1 MTRPVTILVVDD
13 DEASGSMLARRLER
27 HGFRALTATSGQEAL
42 DRLPTLETDLLLLD
56 IEMPGMDGL
65 ETLRRVRQA
74 WSASELPIVMATSHN
89 DSDVLV
95 GALEAGADDFVTK
108 PLDFPVVLARLRV
121 QVSRKQAEDARR
133 ESDER
138 YSLAARA
145 ANDGFWDWRID
156 PNTVYFA
163 PRWKTMLGYEES
175 EIGTSPDEWFTRIHV
190 DDIARVRTEL
200 AHLLEGRAETF
211 ECEHRIQHK
220 AGHFV
225 WTHSR
230 ALVVRDSAGRP
241 QRIVGSQADI
251 TDGKVADALTGLPNR
266 LLFMDRLTRCL
277 LRKRRFREFH
287 YAVLFLDLDGFKH
300 VNDSLGH
307 IAGDELLASVGRR
320 LEDGVRA
327 NDTVGRIASP
337 HTVARFG
344 GDEFT
349 ILLEDLRAPDDALTV
364 AKRVQ
369 EALEHPFDVAGQEVF
384 TTVSIGVV
392 LDTEDYVRPEDLLR
406 DADTAMYTAKAS
418 GRTQYAV
425 FDGAMRAVAVER
437 LQLGTDLKKAIDRD
451 EFTTYYQPIVS
462 LDVGVLAGFEA
473 LIRWNHARRGLVSPG
488 EFIHLAEETG
498 LIVRIGQA
506 VLARACSDLRD
517 WQRRFPKAAGLT
529 VSVNLSG
536 KELMQPD
543 VVERVRH
550 VLASTGVDA
559 GLVKLEITESL
570 LMDNPEAVATRLG
583 ALREL
588 GVRLSVDDFGTGYSS
603 LSYLHRF
610 PVHTLK
616 IDRSFVSRI
625 GADSGPAEIVR
636 TVVALA
642 HNLKLDT
649 VAEGIEH
656 REQLDALR
664 EMGCEFGQGYY
675 FSRPLDR
682 EHVEDMLAAFPTW
695 VFDPVREPAG

>member
-1 MTRPVTILVVDD
+1 MTHPVTILVVDD
-13 DEASGSMLARRLER
+13 DEAAGSMLARRLER
-27 HGFRALTATSGQEAL
+27 QGFRALTATSGQEVL

-65 ETLRRVRQA
+65 ETLRRVRQT

-95 GALEAGADDFVTK
+95 QALQLGADDFVTK
-108 PLDFPVVLARLRV
+108 PLDFPVALARLRV

-133 ESDER
+133 ESEER
-138 YSLAARA
+138 YALAARA

-163 PRWKTMLGYEES
+163 PRWKTMLGYEEP
-175 EIGTSPDEWFTRIHV
+175 EIGTSPDEWFSRIHA
-190 DDIARVRTEL
+190 DDLGRVRAEL
-200 AHLLEGRAETF
+200 ASLLEGHTEAF

-220 AGHFV
+220 AGHYV

-230 ALVVRDSAGRP
+230 ALVVRDAAGRP

-277 LRKRRFREFH
+277 LRKRRFNEFH

-307 IAGDELLASVGRR
+307 IAGDELLVAVGRR
-320 LEDGVRA
+320 LEHGVRA
-327 NDTVGRIASP
+327 NDTVGRVASP

-349 ILLEDLRAPDDALTV
+349 ILLEDLRSPDDALAV

-392 LDTEDYVRPEDLLR
+392 LDTEGYLKPEELLR

-418 GRTQYAV
+418 GRMQYAV
-425 FDGAMRAVAVER
+425 FDGAMRAMAIER

-462 LDVGVLAGFEA
+462 LQTGMLAGFEA
-473 LIRWNHARRGLVSPG
+473 LIRWNHARRGIVSPG
-488 EFIHLAEETG
+488 EFIHVAEETG

-506 VLARACSDLRD
+506 VLARSCADLRD
-517 WQRRFPKAAGLT
+517 WQARFPRAAGLS

-543 VVERVRH
+543 VVERVRQ
-550 VLASTGVDA
+550 VLVASGVTPH
-559 GLVKLEITESL
+559 LVKLEITESL
-570 LMDNPEAVATRLG
+570 LMDNPEAVAARLG
-583 ALREL
+583 ALRDL
-588 GVRLSVDDFGTGYSS
+588 GVRLGVDDFGTGYSS

-625 GADSGPAEIVR
+625 GAAAGPGEIIR

-642 HNLKLDT
+642 HNLRLDT

-656 REQLDALR
+656 RGQIDVLR
-664 EMGCEFGQGYY
+664 EMGCEFGQGYF

-682 EHVEDMLAAFPTW
+682 ERVEDMLAAFPTW
-695 VFDPVREPAG
+695 AIEPTRESAR

>member
-1 MTRPVTILVVDD
+1 
-13 DEASGSMLARRLER
+13 
-27 HGFRALTATSGQEAL
+27 
-42 DRLPTLETDLLLLD
+42 
-56 IEMPGMDGL
+56 
-65 ETLRRVRQA
+65 
-74 WSASELPIVMATSHN
+74 
-89 DSDVLV
+89 
-95 GALEAGADDFVTK
+95 
-108 PLDFPVVLARLRV
+108 
-121 QVSRKQAEDARR
+121 
-133 ESDER
+133 
-138 YSLAARA
+138 
-145 ANDGFWDWRID
+145 
-156 PNTVYFA
+156 
-163 PRWKTMLGYEES
+163 
-175 EIGTSPDEWFTRIHV
+175 
-190 DDIARVRTEL
+190 
-200 AHLLEGRAETF
+200 
-211 ECEHRIQHK
+211 
-220 AGHFV
+220 
-225 WTHSR
+225 
-230 ALVVRDSAGRP
+230 
-241 QRIVGSQADI
+241 
-251 TDGKVADALTGLPNR
+251 
-266 LLFMDRLTRCL
+266 MDRLTRCL

-392 LDTEDYVRPEDLLR
+392 LDTDDYVRPEDLLR

-570 LMDNPEAVATRLG
+570 LMDNPEAVAARLG
-583 ALREL
+583 SLREL